1 MMPGVTKERDPN
13 LMALERSIFSSLKE
27 ISEQDDREKNIPKTD
42 QKWIGSLSVEDA
54 IKELL
59 DMHKQNKI

>member
-1 MMPGVTKERDPN
+1 MMPRVTRERDPN
-13 LMALERSIFSSLKE
+13 LIALERSIFSSLKE
-27 ISEQDDREKNIPKTD
+27 ISEQDDREKNIPKID